1 MSSKIY
7 GKLAITNL
15 KNNRKTYVPYIL
27 MAVLSVMMYYI
38 VGGMAQG
45 NNGLSKNVKMIMGY
59 MNGLLMIF
67 SVIFLFY
74 TNSFLIKR
82 RKREIG
88 IYNILGMGKGHIAK
102 MLAIEAVIT
111 AFISIFGGILLGIV
125 FGKLMY
131 LVLGKLLHY
140 DISVKFT
147 VEIPVLEKTFAFFMA
162 IFVLILLYNLL
173 QIRIVSPVELLHESD
188 QGEREPKTKWLLAIV
203 GAILLGTGYYIAQT
217 TGNPLDAMTKFF
229 FAVVCVVLGTYG
241 LFIAGSIAVLKMLKK
256 NKKYYYQAKHFTAV
270 SGMVYRMKQNAVGL
284 ANICILS
291 TMVLIMVSTTVC
303 LYVGMN
309 DIISVRYP
317 RECEVTIYRTNTQT
331 EEKVHT
337 IIEKII
343 RKNNTK
349 AENERIYHSGELT
362 GYLDGNKMILDPDKY
377 YSDKT
382 SSSVVLIPLADYNR
396 LEEKMRHYETLNDGE
411 VLLFS
416 TQTKSYGQNEIYLD
430 DTKFNVKKELDKSQ
444 LDEKNNDKDIP
455 ITYMIMKD
463 EEPILNILK
472 QTYEKSTQN
481 DETKASLMA
490 MTYYE
495 AFDMKGSSELKKNVE
510 QQIRTALSEQV
521 PETFCS
527 CSGRQINKD
536 SFYELYGSLFFM
548 GMYLGF
554 MFLMVTVLII
564 YYKQISEGY
573 DDKGR
578 YKIMQQVG
586 MDKQEV
592 KKSIRSQVLMI
603 FFLPLIMAIIH
614 VAAAFKVIT
623 KLLAMFSMT
632 NITLFIEC
640 TIATIIV
647 FAVIYCIVFMVTER
661 EYYRIV
667 K

>member
-45 NNGLSKNVKMIMGY
+45 NNGLSKNVKLIMGY

-140 DISVKFT
+140 DISVKVT
-147 VEIPVLEKTFAFFMA
+147 VEIPVLEKTFVFFMA

-173 QIRIVSPVELLHESD
+173 QIRIVSPVELLHGSN

-317 RECEVTIYRTNTQT
+317 RECKVSIYRTNAQT

-337 IIEKII
+337 IIEEII

-349 AENERIYHSGELT
+349 AENERIYHLGELT

-396 LEEKMRHYETLNDGE
+396 LEEKNETLNDGE

-430 DTKFNVKKELDKSQ
+430 DTKFNIKKELDKSQ

-463 EEPILNILK
+463 EEQILNILK

>member
-45 NNGLSKNVKMIMGY
+45 NNGLSKDVKMIMDY
-59 MNGLLMIF
+59 MNRLLMIF

-173 QIRIVSPVELLHESD
+173 QIRIVSPVELLHGSN

-309 DIISVRYP
+309 DIISARYP
-317 RECEVTIYRTNTQT
+317 RECEVTIYRTNAQT

-337 IIEKII
+337 IIEEII

-349 AENERIYHSGELT
+349 AENERIYHSGALT
-362 GYLDGNKMILDPDKY
+362 GYLDGNKMILHPDKY

-382 SSSVVLIPLADYNR
+382 SSSIVLIPLADYNR
-396 LEEKMRHYETLNDGE
+396 LEEKNETLNDGE

-430 DTKFNVKKELDKSQ
+430 DTKFHVKKELDKSK

-463 EEPILNILK
+463 EEQILNILK
-472 QTYEKSTQN
+472 QTYEK
-481 DETKASLMA
+481 K
-490 MTYYE
+490 Y
-495 AFDMKGSSELKKNVE
+495 
-510 QQIRTALSEQV
+510 
-521 PETFCS
+521 
-527 CSGRQINKD
+527 
-536 SFYELYGSLFFM
+536 
-548 GMYLGF
+548 
-554 MFLMVTVLII
+554 
-564 YYKQISEGY
+564 
-573 DDKGR
+573 
-578 YKIMQQVG
+578 
-586 MDKQEV
+586 
-592 KKSIRSQVLMI
+592 
-603 FFLPLIMAIIH
+603 
-614 VAAAFKVIT
+614 
-623 KLLAMFSMT
+623 
-632 NITLFIEC
+632 
-640 TIATIIV
+640 
-647 FAVIYCIVFMVTER
+647 TE
-661 EYYRIV
+661 
-667 K
+667 

>member
-111 AFISIFGGILLGIV
+111 AFISIFGGIILGIV

-140 DISVKFT
+140 DISVKVT
-147 VEIPVLEKTFAFFMA
+147 VEIPVLEKTFVFFMA

-173 QIRIVSPVELLHESD
+173 QIRIVSPVELLHGSN

-291 TMVLIMVSTTVC
+291 TMVLIMVSTTV
-303 LYVGMN
+303 
-309 DIISVRYP
+309 
-317 RECEVTIYRTNTQT
+317 
-331 EEKVHT
+331 
-337 IIEKII
+337 
-343 RKNNTK
+343 
-349 AENERIYHSGELT
+349 
-362 GYLDGNKMILDPDKY
+362 
-377 YSDKT
+377 
-382 SSSVVLIPLADYNR
+382 
-396 LEEKMRHYETLNDGE
+396 
-411 VLLFS
+411 
-416 TQTKSYGQNEIYLD
+416 
-430 DTKFNVKKELDKSQ
+430 
-444 LDEKNNDKDIP
+444 
-455 ITYMIMKD
+455 
-463 EEPILNILK
+463 
-472 QTYEKSTQN
+472 
-481 DETKASLMA
+481 
-490 MTYYE
+490 
-495 AFDMKGSSELKKNVE
+495 
-510 QQIRTALSEQV
+510 
-521 PETFCS
+521 
-527 CSGRQINKD
+527 
-536 SFYELYGSLFFM
+536 
-548 GMYLGF
+548 
-554 MFLMVTVLII
+554 
-564 YYKQISEGY
+564 
-573 DDKGR
+573 

>member
-45 NNGLSKNVKMIMGY
+45 NNGLSKDAKMIMGY
-59 MNGLLMIF
+59 MNRLLMIF

-173 QIRIVSPVELLHESD
+173 QIRIVSPVELLHGSN

-303 LYVGMN
+303 LYEGMN
-309 DIISVRYP
+309 DIISARYP
-317 RECEVTIYRTNTQT
+317 RECEVTIYRTNAQT
-331 EEKVHT
+331 EEKVQE
-337 IIEKII
+337 IIAEVT
-343 RKNNTK
+343 RKNHTK
-349 AENERIYHSGELT
+349 TTNERVYHSGELT
-362 GYLDGNKMILDPDKY
+362 GYLEDNKMILDPDKY
-377 YSDKT
+377 YSNQT
-382 SSSVVLIPLADYNR
+382 SGSVVLIPLADYNR
-396 LEEKMRHYETLNDGE
+396 LEGKNETLNDGE
-411 VLLFS
+411 VILFS
-416 TQTKSYGQNEIYLD
+416 TQTKGYGQSEIYLD
-430 DTKFNVKKELDKSQ
+430 DTKFSVKKELEKSK
-444 LDEKNNDKDIP
+444 LDEKNNDKNIP
-455 ITYMIMKD
+455 ITYLVMKD
-463 EEPILNILK
+463 EEPIQNILN
-472 QTYEKSTQN
+472 QTYKNSTQS
-481 DETKASLMA
+481 DEEKAYLMGI
-490 MTYYE
+490 TYNKS
-495 AFDMKGSSELKKNVE
+495 FDIEGSGEVKKNVE
-510 QQIRTALSEQV
+510 EQLKTALEEQV
-521 PETFCS
+521 PEAFS
-527 CSGRQINKD
+527 GGRQVKRE

-573 DDKGR
+573 DDKER

-586 MDKQEV
+586 MDKREV
-592 KKSIRSQVLMI
+592 KKSIRSQVLMV
-603 FFLPLIMAIIH
+603 FFLPLVMAIIH

-623 KLLAMFSMT
+623 KMLAIFYMT
-632 NITLFIEC
+632 NTALFIEC
-640 TIATIIV
+640 TIATIVV
-647 FAVIYCIVFMVTER
+647 FAMIYCIVFVLTER

>member
-45 NNGLSKNVKMIMGY
+45 NNGLSKDVKMIMGY
-59 MNGLLMIF
+59 MNRLLMIF

-173 QIRIVSPVELLHESD
+173 QIRIVSPVELLHGSN

-217 TGNPLDAMTKFF
+217 TENPLDAMTKFF

-309 DIISVRYP
+309 DIISARYP
-317 RECEVTIYRTNTQT
+317 RECEVTIYRTNAQT

-337 IIEKII
+337 IIEEII

-396 LEEKMRHYETLNDGE
+396 LEEKNETLNDGE
-411 VLLFS
+411 VILFS
-416 TQTKSYGQNEIYLD
+416 TQTKGYGQREIYLD
-430 DTKFNVKKELDKSQ
+430 DTKFSVKKELEKSK
-444 LDEKNNDKDIP
+444 LDEKNNDKNIP
-455 ITYMIMKD
+455 ITYLVMKD
-463 EEPILNILK
+463 EEPIQNILN
-472 QTYEKSTQN
+472 QTYKNSTQS
-481 DETKASLMA
+481 DEEKAYLMGI
-490 MTYYE
+490 TYNKS
-495 AFDMKGSSELKKNVE
+495 FDIEGSGEVKKNVE
-510 QQIRTALSEQV
+510 EQLKTALEEQV
-521 PETFCS
+521 PEAFS
-527 CSGRQINKD
+527 SGRQVKRE

-573 DDKGR
+573 DDKER

-586 MDKQEV
+586 MDKREV
-592 KKSIRSQVLMI
+592 KKSIRSQVLMV
-603 FFLPLIMAIIH
+603 FFLPLVMAIIH

-623 KLLAMFSMT
+623 KMLAMFYMT
-632 NITLFIEC
+632 NTALFIEC
-640 TIATIIV
+640 TIATIVV
-647 FAVIYCIVFMVTER
+647 FAMIYCIIFVLTER

>member
-45 NNGLSKNVKMIMGY
+45 NNGLSKDVKMIMDY
-59 MNGLLMIF
+59 MSRLLMIF

-173 QIRIVSPVELLHESD
+173 QIRIVSPVELLHGSN

-309 DIISVRYP
+309 DIISARYP
-317 RECEVTIYRTNTQT
+317 RECEVTIYRTNAQT
-331 EEKVHT
+331 EEKVQE
-337 IIEKII
+337 IIAEVT
-343 RKNNTK
+343 RKNHTK
-349 AENERIYHSGELT
+349 TTNERVYHSGELT
-362 GYLDGNKMILDPDKY
+362 GYLEDNKMILDPDKY
-377 YSDKT
+377 YSNQT
-382 SSSVVLIPLADYNR
+382 SGSVVLIPLADYNR
-396 LEEKMRHYETLNDGE
+396 LEGKNETLNDGE
-411 VLLFS
+411 VILFS
-416 TQTKSYGQNEIYLD
+416 TQTKGYGQSEIYLD
-430 DTKFNVKKELDKSQ
+430 DTKFSVKKELEKSK
-444 LDEKNNDKDIP
+444 LDEKNNDKNIP
-455 ITYMIMKD
+455 ITYLVMKD
-463 EEPILNILK
+463 EEPIQNILN
-472 QTYEKSTQN
+472 QTYKNSTQS
-481 DETKASLMA
+481 DEEKAYLMGI
-490 MTYYE
+490 TYNKS
-495 AFDMKGSSELKKNVE
+495 FDIEGSGEVKKNVE
-510 QQIRTALSEQV
+510 EQLKTALEEQV
-521 PETFCS
+521 PEAFS
-527 CSGRQINKD
+527 GGRQVKRE

-573 DDKGR
+573 DDKER

-586 MDKQEV
+586 MDKREV
-592 KKSIRSQVLMI
+592 KKSIRSQVLMV
-603 FFLPLIMAIIH
+603 FFLPLVMAIIH

-623 KLLAMFSMT
+623 KMLAIFYMT
-632 NITLFIEC
+632 NTALFIEC
-640 TIATIIV
+640 TIATIVV
-647 FAVIYCIVFMVTER
+647 FAMIYCIVFVLTER

>member
-45 NNGLSKNVKMIMGY
+45 NNGLSKNVKLIMGY

-140 DISVKFT
+140 DISVKVT
-147 VEIPVLEKTFAFFMA
+147 VEIPVLEKTFVFFMA

-173 QIRIVSPVELLHESD
+173 QIRIVSPVELLHGSN

-317 RECEVTIYRTNTQT
+317 RECEVSIYRTNAQT

-337 IIEKII
+337 IIEEII

-349 AENERIYHSGELT
+349 AENERIYHLGELT

-382 SSSVVLIPLADYNR
+382 SSSVVLIPLAD
-396 LEEKMRHYETLNDGE
+396 L
-411 VLLFS
+411 
-416 TQTKSYGQNEIYLD
+416 
-430 DTKFNVKKELDKSQ
+430 
-444 LDEKNNDKDIP
+444 
-455 ITYMIMKD
+455 
-463 EEPILNILK
+463 
-472 QTYEKSTQN
+472 
-481 DETKASLMA
+481 SL
-490 MTYYE
+490 
-495 AFDMKGSSELKKNVE
+495 
-510 QQIRTALSEQV
+510 
-521 PETFCS
+521 
-527 CSGRQINKD
+527 
-536 SFYELYGSLFFM
+536 
-548 GMYLGF
+548 
-554 MFLMVTVLII
+554 
-564 YYKQISEGY
+564 
-573 DDKGR
+573 
-578 YKIMQQVG
+578 
-586 MDKQEV
+586 
-592 KKSIRSQVLMI
+592 
-603 FFLPLIMAIIH
+603 IH
-614 VAAAFKVIT
+614 I
-623 KLLAMFSMT
+623 
-632 NITLFIEC
+632 
-640 TIATIIV
+640 
-647 FAVIYCIVFMVTER
+647 
-661 EYYRIV
+661 
-667 K
+667 

>member
-15 KNNRKTYVPYIL
+15 KNNRKSYVPYIL

-38 VGGMAQG
+38 VGSMAQG
-45 NNGLSKNVKMIMGY
+45 NNGLSENVKMIMGY

-102 MLAIEAVIT
+102 MLAIEAVST

-147 VEIPVLEKTFAFFMA
+147 VEIPVLEKTFVFFVA

-173 QIRIVSPVELLHESD
+173 QIRIVSPVELLHGSA

-203 GAILLGTGYYIAQT
+203 GAILLGIGYYIAQT
-217 TGNPLDAMTKFF
+217 TGNPLDAMTKFS

-270 SGMVYRMKQNAVGL
+270 SGMIYRMKQNAVGL

-303 LYVGMN
+303 LYAGMN
-309 DIISVRYP
+309 DIINTRYP
-317 RECEVTIYRTNTQT
+317 RECEVTISGTNAQA
-331 EEKVHT
+331 EEKVQE
-337 IIEKII
+337 IIAEVT
-343 RKNNTK
+343 RKNHTK
-349 AENERIYHSGELT
+349 TTNERVYHSGELT
-362 GYLDGNKMILDPDKY
+362 GYLEDNKMILDPDKY
-377 YSDKT
+377 YSNQT
-382 SSSVVLIPLADYNR
+382 SGSVVLIPLADYNR
-396 LEEKMRHYETLNDGE
+396 LEGKNETLNDGE
-411 VLLFS
+411 VILFS
-416 TQTKSYGQNEIYLD
+416 TQTKGYGQNEIYLD
-430 DTKFNVKKELDKSQ
+430 DTKFSVKKELEKSK
-444 LDEKNNDKDIP
+444 LDEKNNDKNIP
-455 ITYMIMKD
+455 ITYLVMKD
-463 EEPILNILK
+463 EEPIQNILN
-472 QTYEKSTQN
+472 QTYKNSTQS
-481 DETKASLMA
+481 DEEKAYLMGI
-490 MTYYE
+490 TYNKS
-495 AFDMKGSSELKKNVE
+495 FDIEGSGEVKKNVE
-510 QQIRTALSEQV
+510 EQLKTALEEQV
-521 PETFCS
+521 PEAFS
-527 CSGRQINKD
+527 SGRQVNRE

-573 DDKGR
+573 DDKER

-586 MDKQEV
+586 MDKREV
-592 KKSIRSQVLMI
+592 KKSIRSQVLMV
-603 FFLPLIMAIIH
+603 FFLPLVMAIIH

-623 KLLAMFSMT
+623 KMLAMFYMT
-632 NITLFIEC
+632 NTALFIEC
-640 TIATIIV
+640 TIATIVV
-647 FAVIYCIVFMVTER
+647 FAMIYCIVFVLTER

>member
-45 NNGLSKNVKMIMGY
+45 NNGLGNNVKMLMGY

-102 MLAIEAVIT
+102 MLAIETFII
-111 AFISIFGGILLGIV
+111 AFISIAGGILFGIV

-131 LVLGKLLHY
+131 LVLEKLLQY
-140 DISVKFT
+140 NLDVKFT
-147 VEIPVLEKTFAFFMA
+147 IQASVMIQTFIFFIA
-162 IFVLILLYNLL
+162 IFILILLYNLL
-173 QIRIVSPVELLHESD
+173 QIRMVSPVELLHGSN
-188 QGEREPKTKWLLAIV
+188 QGEREPKTKWLLAI
-203 GAILLGTGYYIAQT
+203 GGILLLGTGYYIAQT
-217 TGNPLDAMTKFF
+217 TGNPLDAVTKFF

-256 NKKYYYQAKHFTAV
+256 NKHYYYQAKHFTAV
-270 SGMVYRMKQNAVGL
+270 SGMIYRMKQNAVGL

-291 TMVLIMVSTTVC
+291 TMVLVMVSTTVC
-303 LYVGMN
+303 LYAGMN
-309 DIISVRYP
+309 DIISTRYP
-317 RECEVTIYRTNTQT
+317 RECEVSISNTNAQA
-331 EEKVHT
+331 EEKAQEIITEVTKKNHT
-337 IIEKII
+337 KTI
-343 RKNNTK
+343 
-349 AENERIYHSGELT
+349 NEQIYHSGELV
-362 GYLDGNKMILDPDKY
+362 GYLNGNKMILDPDKY
-377 YSDKT
+377 YSNKA
-382 SSSVVLIPLADYNR
+382 SESIILIPLEDYNR
-396 LEEKMRHYETLNDGE
+396 LEGKKESLNDGE
-411 VLLFS
+411 VILFS
-416 TQTKSYGQNEIYLD
+416 TQTKSYGQHEIYLD
-430 DTKFNVKKELDKSQ
+430 DTKFSVKKELDKSK
-444 LDEKNNDKDIP
+444 LDEKNNDKNVPVI
-455 ITYMIMKD
+455 YLFMKD
-463 EEPILNILK
+463 EEKIQNILK
-472 QTYEKSTQN
+472 QTYENCTLGDEAKTSMMGIIYKKS
-481 DETKASLMA
+481 
-490 MTYYE
+490 
-495 AFDMKGSSELKKNVE
+495 FDIKGSGEVKKNVE
-510 QQIRTALSEQV
+510 EQMKTTLDEQV
-521 PETFCS
+521 PGAFS
-527 CSGRQINKD
+527 SGRQINQEA
-536 SFYELYGSLFFM
+536 FYELYGSLFFM
-548 GMYLGF
+548 GLYLGF

-573 DDKGR
+573 DDKDR

-592 KKSIRSQVLMI
+592 KKSIRSQILMV
-603 FFLPLIMAIIH
+603 FFLPLAMAIIH

-623 KLLAMFSMT
+623 KMLAMFYMT
-632 NITLFIEC
+632 NTKLFVEC
-640 TIATIIV
+640 TIGTIIV
-647 FAVIYCIVFMVTER
+647 FAMIYCIVFVLTER

>member
-45 NNGLSKNVKMIMGY
+45 NNGLSKDVKMIMGY
-59 MNGLLMIF
+59 MNRLLMIF

-173 QIRIVSPVELLHESD
+173 QIRIVSPVELLHGSN

-309 DIISVRYP
+309 DIISARYP
-317 RECEVTIYRTNTQT
+317 RECKVTIYRTNAQT

-337 IIEKII
+337 IIEEII

-349 AENERIYHSGELT
+349 AENERIYHSGALT

-396 LEEKMRHYETLNDGE
+396 LEEKNETLNDGE

-430 DTKFNVKKELDKSQ
+430 DTKFHVKKELDKSK

-463 EEPILNILK
+463 EEQILNILK

-481 DETKASLMA
+481 DETKASLMT

-536 SFYELYGSLFFM
+536 SFYELYGSFFFM

-603 FFLPLIMAIIH
+603 FFLPLVMAIIH

-623 KLLAMFSMT
+623 KLLAMCYMT

-647 FAVIYCIVFMVTER
+647 FAVIYCIVFMLTER

>member
-147 VEIPVLEKTFAFFMA
+147 VEIPVLEMTFAFFMA

-173 QIRIVSPVELLHESD
+173 QIRIVSPVELLHGSN

-303 LYVGMN
+303 LYAGMN

-396 LEEKMRHYETLNDGE
+396 LEEKNETLNDGE

-463 EEPILNILK
+463 EEQILNILK

-510 QQIRTALSEQV
+510 QQIRTVLSEQV

>member
-45 NNGLSKNVKMIMGY
+45 NNGLSKDAKMIMDY
-59 MNGLLMIF
+59 MNRLLMIF

-131 LVLGKLLHY
+131 LVLGKLLHH

-173 QIRIVSPVELLHESD
+173 QIRIVSPVELLHGSN

-309 DIISVRYP
+309 DIISDRYP
-317 RECEVTIYRTNTQT
+317 RECEVTIYRTNAQT
-331 EEKVHT
+331 EEKVQE
-337 IIEKII
+337 IIAEVT
-343 RKNNTK
+343 RKNHTK
-349 AENERIYHSGELT
+349 TTNERVYHSGELT
-362 GYLDGNKMILDPDKY
+362 GYLEDNKMILDPDKY
-377 YSDKT
+377 YSNQT
-382 SSSVVLIPLADYNR
+382 SGSVVLIPLADYNR
-396 LEEKMRHYETLNDGE
+396 LEGKNETLNDGE
-411 VLLFS
+411 VILFS
-416 TQTKSYGQNEIYLD
+416 TQTKGYGQSEIYLD
-430 DTKFNVKKELDKSQ
+430 DTKFSVKKELEKSK
-444 LDEKNNDKDIP
+444 LDEKNNDKNIP
-455 ITYMIMKD
+455 ITYLVMKD
-463 EEPILNILK
+463 EEPIQNILN
-472 QTYEKSTQN
+472 QTYKNSTQS
-481 DETKASLMA
+481 DEEKAYLMGI
-490 MTYYE
+490 TYNKS
-495 AFDMKGSSELKKNVE
+495 FDIEGSGEVKKNVE
-510 QQIRTALSEQV
+510 EQLKTALEEQV
-521 PETFCS
+521 PEAFS
-527 CSGRQINKD
+527 GGRQVKRE

-573 DDKGR
+573 DDKER

-586 MDKQEV
+586 MDKREV
-592 KKSIRSQVLMI
+592 KKSIRSQVLMV
-603 FFLPLIMAIIH
+603 FFLPLVMAIIH

-623 KLLAMFSMT
+623 KMLAIFYMT
-632 NITLFIEC
+632 NTALFIEC
-640 TIATIIV
+640 TIATIVV
-647 FAVIYCIVFMVTER
+647 FAMIYCIVFVLTER

>member
-147 VEIPVLEKTFAFFMA
+147 VEIPVLEKTFVFFMA

-173 QIRIVSPVELLHESD
+173 QIRIVSPVELLHGSD

-203 GAILLGTGYYIAQT
+203 GAILLGTRYYIAQT
-217 TGNPLDAMTKFF
+217 TGNPLDAMPKFF

-337 IIEKII
+337 IIEEII

-396 LEEKMRHYETLNDGE
+396 LEEKNEILNDGE

-430 DTKFNVKKELDKSQ
+430 DTKFHVKKELDKSK

-463 EEPILNILK
+463 EEQILNILK

-481 DETKASLMA
+481 DETKASLMT

-603 FFLPLIMAIIH
+603 FFLPLVMAIIH

-623 KLLAMFSMT
+623 KLLALCYMT

-647 FAVIYCIVFMVTER
+647 FAVIYCIVFMLTER

>member
-59 MNGLLMIF
+59 MNGMLMIF

-140 DISVKFT
+140 DISVKVT
-147 VEIPVLEKTFAFFMA
+147 VEIPVLEKTFVFFMA

-173 QIRIVSPVELLHESD
+173 QIRIVSPVELLHGSN

-309 DIISVRYP
+309 DIISARYP
-317 RECEVTIYRTNTQT
+317 RECEVTICRTNAQT
-331 EEKVHT
+331 EAKVHT

-349 AENERIYHSGELT
+349 AENERIYHLGELT

-396 LEEKMRHYETLNDGE
+396 LEEKNETLNDGE
-411 VLLFS
+411 VLFS

-430 DTKFNVKKELDKSQ
+430 DRKFNVKKELDKSQ
-444 LDEKNNDKDIP
+444 LDEKNNDKNIP

-463 EEPILNILK
+463 EEQILNILK

-481 DETKASLMA
+481 DETKANLMA

-495 AFDMKGSSELKKNVE
+495 AFDMKGSGELKKNVE

>member
-45 NNGLSKNVKMIMGY
+45 NNGLSKDVKMIMGY
-59 MNGLLMIF
+59 MNRLLMIF

-173 QIRIVSPVELLHESD
+173 QIRIVSPVELLHGSN

-203 GAILLGTGYYIAQT
+203 GAIVLGTGYYIAQT

-309 DIISVRYP
+309 DIISARYP
-317 RECEVTIYRTNTQT
+317 RESEVTIYRTNAQT

-337 IIEKII
+337 IIEEII

-349 AENERIYHSGELT
+349 AENERIYHSGALT

-396 LEEKMRHYETLNDGE
+396 LEEKNETLNDGE

-430 DTKFNVKKELDKSQ
+430 DTKFHVKKELDKSK
-444 LDEKNNDKDIP
+444 LDEKNNDKNIP

-463 EEPILNILK
+463 EEQILNILK

-481 DETKASLMA
+481 DETKASLMT

-495 AFDMKGSSELKKNVE
+495 TFDMKGSSELKKNVE

>member
-45 NNGLSKNVKMIMGY
+45 NNGLSKDVKMIMDY
-59 MNGLLMIF
+59 MNRLLMIF

-173 QIRIVSPVELLHESD
+173 QIRIVSPVELLHGSN

-217 TGNPLDAMTKFF
+217 TGNPMDAMTKFF

-309 DIISVRYP
+309 DIISARYP
-317 RECEVTIYRTNTQT
+317 RECEVTIYRTNAQT

-337 IIEKII
+337 IIEEII

-396 LEEKMRHYETLNDGE
+396 LEEKNETLNDGE
-411 VLLFS
+411 VILFS
-416 TQTKSYGQNEIYLD
+416 TQTKGYGQREIYLD
-430 DTKFNVKKELDKSQ
+430 DTKFSVKKELEKSK
-444 LDEKNNDKDIP
+444 LDEKNNDKNIP
-455 ITYMIMKD
+455 ITYLVMKD
-463 EEPILNILK
+463 EEPIQNILN
-472 QTYEKSTQN
+472 QTYKNSTQS
-481 DETKASLMA
+481 DEENAYLMGI
-490 MTYYE
+490 TYNKS
-495 AFDMKGSSELKKNVE
+495 FDIEGSGEVKKNVE
-510 QQIRTALSEQV
+510 EQLKTALEEQV
-521 PETFCS
+521 PEAFS
-527 CSGRQINKD
+527 SGRQVKRE

-573 DDKGR
+573 DDKER

-586 MDKQEV
+586 MDKREV
-592 KKSIRSQVLMI
+592 KKSIRSQVLMV
-603 FFLPLIMAIIH
+603 FFLPLVMAIIH

-623 KLLAMFSMT
+623 KMLAIFYMT
-632 NITLFIEC
+632 NTALFIEC
-640 TIATIIV
+640 TIATIVV
-647 FAVIYCIVFMVTER
+647 FAMIYCIVFVLTER

>member
-45 NNGLSKNVKMIMGY
+45 NNGLSKDVKMIMGY
-59 MNGLLMIF
+59 MNRLLMIF

-173 QIRIVSPVELLHESD
+173 QIRIVSPVELLHGSN

-217 TGNPLDAMTKFF
+217 TGNPMDAMTKFF

-303 LYVGMN
+303 LYAGMN
-309 DIISVRYP
+309 DIISARYP
-317 RECEVTIYRTNTQT
+317 RECEVTIYRTNAQT

-337 IIEKII
+337 IIEEII

-396 LEEKMRHYETLNDGE
+396 LEEKNETLNDGE
-411 VLLFS
+411 VILFS
-416 TQTKSYGQNEIYLD
+416 TQTKGYGQREIYLD
-430 DTKFNVKKELDKSQ
+430 DTKFSVKKELEKSK
-444 LDEKNNDKDIP
+444 LDEKNNDKNIP
-455 ITYMIMKD
+455 ITYLVMKD
-463 EEPILNILK
+463 EEPIQNILN
-472 QTYEKSTQN
+472 QTYKNSTQS
-481 DETKASLMA
+481 DEEKAYLMGI
-490 MTYYE
+490 TYNKS
-495 AFDMKGSSELKKNVE
+495 FDIEGSGEVKKNVE
-510 QQIRTALSEQV
+510 EQLKTALEEQV
-521 PETFCS
+521 PEAFS
-527 CSGRQINKD
+527 SGRQVKRE

-573 DDKGR
+573 DDKER

-586 MDKQEV
+586 MDKREV
-592 KKSIRSQVLMI
+592 KKSIRSQVLMV
-603 FFLPLIMAIIH
+603 FFLPLVMAIIH

-623 KLLAMFSMT
+623 KMLAIFYMT

-647 FAVIYCIVFMVTER
+647 FAVIYCIVFMLTER

>member
-173 QIRIVSPVELLHESD
+173 QIRIVSPVELLHGSN

-270 SGMVYRMKQNAVGL
+270 SGMIYRMKQNAVGL

-317 RECEVTIYRTNTQT
+317 RECEVTISGTNAQA
-331 EEKVHT
+331 EEKVQE
-337 IIEKII
+337 IIAEVT
-343 RKNNTK
+343 RKNHTK
-349 AENERIYHSGELT
+349 TTNERVYHSGELT
-362 GYLDGNKMILDPDKY
+362 GYLEDNKIILDPDKY
-377 YSDKT
+377 YSNQT
-382 SSSVVLIPLADYNR
+382 SGSVVLIPLADYNR
-396 LEEKMRHYETLNDGE
+396 LEGKNETLNDGE
-411 VLLFS
+411 VILFS
-416 TQTKSYGQNEIYLD
+416 TQTKGYGQSEIYLD
-430 DTKFNVKKELDKSQ
+430 DTKFSVKKELEKSK
-444 LDEKNNDKDIP
+444 LDEKNNDKNIP
-455 ITYMIMKD
+455 ITYLVMKD
-463 EEPILNILK
+463 EEPIQNILN
-472 QTYEKSTQN
+472 QTYKNSTQS
-481 DETKASLMA
+481 DEEKAYLMGI
-490 MTYYE
+490 TYNKS
-495 AFDMKGSSELKKNVE
+495 FDIEGSGEVKKNVE
-510 QQIRTALSEQV
+510 EQLKTALEEQV
-521 PETFCS
+521 PEAFS
-527 CSGRQINKD
+527 SGRQVNRE

-573 DDKGR
+573 DDKER

-586 MDKQEV
+586 MDKREV
-592 KKSIRSQVLMI
+592 KKSIRSQVLMV
-603 FFLPLIMAIIH
+603 FFLPLVMAIIH

-623 KLLAMFSMT
+623 KMLAMFYMT
-632 NITLFIEC
+632 NTALFIEC
-640 TIATIIV
+640 TIATIVV
-647 FAVIYCIVFMVTER
+647 FAMIYCIVFVLTER

>member
-45 NNGLSKNVKMIMGY
+45 NNGLSQNVKMIMGY
-59 MNGLLMIF
+59 MNGMLMIF

-140 DISVKFT
+140 DISVKLT
-147 VEIPVLEKTFAFFMA
+147 VEIPVLEKTFLFFMA

-173 QIRIVSPVELLHESD
+173 QIRIVSPIELLHGSN

-241 LFIAGSIAVLKMLKK
+241 LFIAGSIALLKILKK

-270 SGMVYRMKQNAVGL
+270 SGMIYRMKQNAVGL

-303 LYVGMN
+303 LYMGMN

-317 RECEVTIYRTNTQT
+317 RESEVSIYRTNAQT

-337 IIEKII
+337 IIEEII

-349 AENERIYHSGELT
+349 AENERIYHLGELT

-396 LEEKMRHYETLNDGE
+396 LEEKNETLNDGE

-430 DTKFNVKKELDKSQ
+430 DTKFNVKKELNKSQ

-463 EEPILNILK
+463 EEQILNILK

-510 QQIRTALSEQV
+510 KQIRTALSEQV

-573 DDKGR
+573 DDKDR

-592 KKSIRSQVLMI
+592 KKSIRSQVLMS
-603 FFLPLIMAIIH
+603 FFLPLVMAIIH

>member
-45 NNGLSKNVKMIMGY
+45 NNGLSKDVKMIMGY
-59 MNGLLMIF
+59 MNRLLMIF

-173 QIRIVSPVELLHESD
+173 QIRIVSPVELLHGSN

-309 DIISVRYP
+309 DIISARYP
-317 RECEVTIYRTNTQT
+317 RECGVTIYRTNAQT

-337 IIEKII
+337 IIEEII

-349 AENERIYHSGELT
+349 AENERIYHSGALT

-396 LEEKMRHYETLNDGE
+396 LEEKNETLNDGE

-430 DTKFNVKKELDKSQ
+430 DTKFHVKKELDKSK

-463 EEPILNILK
+463 EEQILNILK

-481 DETKASLMA
+481 DETKASLMT

-603 FFLPLIMAIIH
+603 FFLPLVMAIIH

-623 KLLAMFSMT
+623 KLLAMCYMT

-647 FAVIYCIVFMVTER
+647 FAVIYCIVFMLTER